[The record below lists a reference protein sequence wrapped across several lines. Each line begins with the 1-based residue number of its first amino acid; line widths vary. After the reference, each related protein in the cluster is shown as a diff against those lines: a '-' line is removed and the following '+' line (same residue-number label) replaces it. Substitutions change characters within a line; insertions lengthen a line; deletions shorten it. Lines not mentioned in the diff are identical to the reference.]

1 MGDFYFSVNNAA
13 ASKEKSLFPPLRC
26 AASSKGKASQWGERP
41 VWEWSGG
48 LQGGGGHPKMY
59 SNTHHADPDLG
70 NIIKYWNRTK
80 NDPDA
85 LKKKSRSVALLA
97 QRAVQVSFPLPGT
110 RCSSP
115 SPDQQW
121 SELISSPLPFSSSA
135 YFILPNITW
144 LKKPSMTTQATASWH
159 PEPTTSQRWS
169 PYFEIAY
176 FLVHKYA
183 ANP

>member
-48 LQGGGGHPKMY
+48 LRGGGGHPKMY

-85 LKKKSRSVALLA
+85 LKKKK
-97 QRAVQVSFPLPGT
+97 SF
-110 RCSSP
+110 RCSPCPEGSP
-115 SPDQQW
+115 SFLPSAWNTLLLPIAWSAMIRTDQ
-121 SELISSPLPFSSSA
+121 FSFTL
-135 YFILPNITW
+135 FIICIFHPPQHYMVEETFYDHPSNSFMAPWTYHIT
-144 LKKPSMTTQATASWH
+144 A
-159 PEPTTSQRWS
+159 
-169 PYFEIAY
+169 
-176 FLVHKYA
+176 LVTLFW
-183 ANP
+183 NSLFSCPQIRC

>member
-13 ASKEKSLFPPLRC
+13 ASKEKSLFPPLQC
-26 AASSKGKASQWGERP
+26 AASSKGKARQWGERS

-48 LQGGGGHPKMY
+48 LRGGGGHPKMY

-80 NDPDA
+80 NDPGA
-85 LKKKSRSVALLA
+85 LEKKLFHHS
-97 QRAVQVSFPLPGT
+97 PCPEG
-110 RCSSP
+110 SP
-115 SPDQQW
+115 SLLPSAW
-121 SELISSPLPFSSSA
+121 NTLLLPIAWLASILHCSPWPFSSSA
-135 YFILPNITW
+135 YFILLNMTW

-159 PEPTTSQRWS
+159 PKPTTSQHWS

-176 FLVHKYA
+176 FLVQKYA
-183 ANP
+183 ASP

>member
-48 LQGGGGHPKMY
+48 LRGGGGHPKMY

-85 LKKKSRSVALLA
+85 LKKKKVVPLLSLPRG
-97 QRAVQVSFPLPGT
+97 QSKFPSLCLEHAAPPH
-110 RCSSP
+110 R
-115 SPDQQW
+115 
-121 SELISSPLPFSSSA
+121 LISKHPPLFSFTL
-135 YFILPNITW
+135 FIICIFHPPQHYMVEETFYDHPSNSFMAPWTYHIT
-144 LKKPSMTTQATASWH
+144 A
-159 PEPTTSQRWS
+159 
-169 PYFEIAY
+169 
-176 FLVHKYA
+176 LVTLFW
-183 ANP
+183 NSLFSCPQICC

>member
-48 LQGGGGHPKMY
+48 LRGGGGHPKMY

-115 SPDQQW
+115 SPDQQA
-121 SELISSPLPFSSSA
+121 SSTVLLYPFHHLHISSSPTLHGWRNLLWPPKQQLHGTLNLPHHSA
-135 YFILPNITW
+135 GHLIL
-144 LKKPSMTTQATASWH
+144 K
-159 PEPTTSQRWS
+159 
-169 PYFEIAY
+169 
-176 FLVHKYA
+176 
-183 ANP
+183 